1 MLGAIIGDVAG
12 SKYEFSNIRTDKFE
26 LLSKGCGF
34 TDDTVCTIANMD
46 WLLHGDK
53 NDPLSA
59 TKYLRKWT
67 RKYPYAGYGGRFFQW
82 VHSENPRPYGSYG
95 NGSAMRISPVAWVAD
110 DLNELKKL
118 SDTFT
123 GITHNHPEGLKG
135 ALTIATCIY
144 LAIHGSSKQ
153 EIKEYAIKQ
162 YPEIN
167 ELSLNDL
174 RKNYRFD
181 ETCQGSVP
189 QAIYCFLNSNDYEDC
204 IKTTISIGGD
214 CDTTSAMSGGIAEAF
229 YGLPDSLKAK
239 ARDFLNP
246 EMLEIVDKFYST
258 FVVKQ

>member
-110 DLNELKKL
+110 HLNELKTIRYIYRNYAQ
-118 SDTFT
+118 SSRR
-123 GITHNHPEGLKG
+123 LKG
-135 ALTIATCIY
+135 ALTIAT
-144 LAIHGSSKQ
+144 SSIWRFMVVQSKKSKSMQ
-153 EIKEYAIKQ
+153 
-162 YPEIN
+162 
-167 ELSLNDL
+167 LNNT
-174 RKNYRFD
+174 RN
-181 ETCQGSVP
+181 
-189 QAIYCFLNSNDYEDC
+189 
-204 IKTTISIGGD
+204 
-214 CDTTSAMSGGIAEAF
+214 
-229 YGLPDSLKAK
+229 
-239 ARDFLNP
+239 
-246 EMLEIVDKFYST
+246 
-258 FVVKQ
+258 